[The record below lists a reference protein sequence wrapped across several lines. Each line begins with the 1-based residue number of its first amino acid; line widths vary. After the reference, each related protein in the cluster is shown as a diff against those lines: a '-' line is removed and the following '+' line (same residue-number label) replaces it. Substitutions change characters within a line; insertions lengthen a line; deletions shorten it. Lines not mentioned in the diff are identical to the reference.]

1 MLDSEL
7 KSNNDNITV
16 PQYKERSRWNSVESP
31 VAGMGAGPMY
41 MARRSMEAA
50 LSRHLKRDMLISE
63 PREVAEVAK
72 VFDRLVSAI

>member
-7 KSNNDNITV
+7 KSDNEIITA

-41 MARRSMEAA
+41 MARRSIDAT

-72 VFDRLVSAI
+72 VFDRLVSML